1 MAKLKPSSVGLALGL
16 FLALIQILRSI
27 VAWLFPN
34 FVAYIIK
41 NLTFNAISI
50 QPPVVTVSS
59 FIIGLVALFAGG
71 LIGGIIFARVY
82 NWAVK

>member
-16 FLALIQILRSI
+16 LLAVIQILRSI

-50 QPPVVTVSS
+50 QPPIVTAAS
-59 FIIGLVALFAGG
+59 FIIGLIALFAGG
-71 LIGGIIFARVY
+71 FVLGTIFGMIY